1 MFPQGTKGTG
11 SYQDI
16 DLATAKRGTVLQ
28 DVGLAIAK
36 SGISISS
43 DDAAS
48 FPLRLSVTDAA
59 ALRRFCVRVL
69 GPLAGERHADLRR
82 TLEEYIR
89 SHGSQSSV
97 SRSLYLHRNTVRQR
111 LRRIEELTR
120 ADLDDPEQRLLLQL
134 ALLGHAELERTR
146 RDT

>member
-1 MFPQGTKGTG
+1 MVEN
-11 SYQDI
+11 
-16 DLATAKRGTVLQ
+16 L
-28 DVGLAIAK
+28 GLAIETDEGVDK
-36 SGISISS
+36 T
-43 DDAAS
+43 
-48 FPLRLSVTDAA
+48 PLRLCVTDAV
-59 ALRRFCVRVL
+59 ALGAFCSRVL
-69 GPLAGERHADLRR
+69 GPLTKERNSELRR
-82 TLEEYIR
+82 TLEEYLR
-89 SHGSQSSV
+89 AHGSQSSV

>member
-1 MFPQGTKGTG
+1 M
-11 SYQDI
+11 
-16 DLATAKRGTVLQ
+16 LQ
-28 DVGLAIAK
+28 DVGLAIAT
-36 SGISISS
+36 SGLSIAS
-43 DDAAS
+43 DDAARP
-48 FPLRLSVTDAA
+48 PLRLAVTDAA
-59 ALRRFCVRVL
+59 ALGRFCARVL
-69 GPLAGERHADLRR
+69 GPLASERHADLRR

-134 ALLGHAELERTR
+134 ALLGYAELERTGR
-146 RDT
+146 AT